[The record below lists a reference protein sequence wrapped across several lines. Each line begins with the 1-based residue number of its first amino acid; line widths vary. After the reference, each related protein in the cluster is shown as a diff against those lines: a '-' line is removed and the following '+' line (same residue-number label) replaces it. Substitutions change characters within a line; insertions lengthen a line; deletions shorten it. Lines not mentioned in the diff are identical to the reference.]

1 MADQHWIH
9 GMFQALDA
17 NGVPGLFPYL
27 TDDVSFR
34 FASYPDGSG
43 REQFDAAWGAMAGHV
58 TSLEHELAEVWE
70 VPGAV
75 ICRGDVTYR
84 LRDGRAVTVPF
95 ANVLYLRDGLIC
107 RYLIYVDASAVF
119 GAAG

>member
-1 MADQHWIH
+1 MTEQHWIE
-9 GMFQALDA
+9 GMFHALDA

-27 TDDVSFR
+27 AEDVRFR
-34 FASYPDGSG
+34 FASYPEGGG
-43 REQFDAAWGAMAGHV
+43 REAFAAAWGAMAGHV
-58 TSLEHELAEVWE
+58 ASLTHELAEIWE

-75 ICRGDVTYR
+75 ICRGEVTYR
-84 LRDGRAVTVPF
+84 LAEGGAVTVPF

-119 GAAG
+119 GPAG

>member
-1 MADQHWIH
+1 MREQHWIE
-9 GMFQALDA
+9 GMFHALDA

-27 TDDVSFR
+27 TEDVRFR
-34 FASYPDGSG
+34 FASYPEGSG
-43 REQFDAAWGAMAGHV
+43 REAFAAAWGGMSADVA
-58 TSLEHELAEVWE
+58 SLNHDLAEVWE

-75 ICRGDVTYR
+75 ICRGEVTYR
-84 LRDGRAVTVPF
+84 LRDGREVTVPF